1 MDIKFQVTKIIDNGS
16 KIDDWALFVDQLKRK
31 KCDRDLLAQVL
42 TIALNNSTEK
52 ISKQYKKLLISLANL
67 QRLLFSD
74 IYHYCLQL
82 CFS

>member
-16 KIDDWALFVDQLKRK
+16 KIDDWTLFFDQLKRK

-52 ISKQYKKLLISLANL
+52 MSKQYKKLLISLANL
-67 QRLLFSD
+67 QR
-74 IYHYCLQL
+74 
-82 CFS
+82 